1 MFTEKG
7 GKMKAEEKAQEL
19 YPNNSTFCGGVAQI
33 ARQAFVKGWEEVERE
48 LLPMLKELTEA
59 VLFDWD
65 NKADVAREIAT
76 RLKER

>member
-1 MFTEKG
+1 
-7 GKMKAEEKAQEL
+7 MKPEERANEL
-19 YPNNSTFCGGVAQI
+19 YPNNSTFCGGVASI
-33 ARQAFVKGWEEVERE
+33 ARQAFIKGWEEVERE

>member
-1 MFTEKG
+1 
-7 GKMKAEEKAQEL
+7 MKPEARANEI
-19 YPNNSTFCGGVAQI
+19 YPNYSTFCGGVASI

-65 NKADVAREIAT
+65 NKADVAREISI

>member
-1 MFTEKG
+1 
-7 GKMKAEEKAQEL
+7 MKPEVRANEI

-48 LLPMLKELTEA
+48 LLPMLRELTEA

-65 NKADVAREIAT
+65 NKAEIARETLSQI
-76 RLKER
+76 KEWKEN

>member
-1 MFTEKG
+1 
-7 GKMKAEEKAQEL
+7 MKPEERANEL
-19 YPNNSTFCGGVAQI
+19 YPNNSTFCGGVASI

>member
-1 MFTEKG
+1 
-7 GKMKAEEKAQEL
+7 MKPEARANEI
-19 YPNNSTFCGGVAQI
+19 YPNNSTFCGGVASI

-59 VLFDWD
+59 VLFDWE
-65 NKADVAREIAT
+65 NKADVAREISI

>member
-1 MFTEKG
+1 
-7 GKMKAEEKAQEL
+7 MKPEERANEL
-19 YPNNSTFCGGVAQI
+19 YPNNSTFCGGVASI
-33 ARQAFVKGWEEVERE
+33 ARQAYIKGWEEVERE

>member
-1 MFTEKG
+1 
-7 GKMKAEEKAQEL
+7 MKPEERANEL
-19 YPNNSTFCGGVAQI
+19 YPNNSTFCGGVASI

-59 VLFDWD
+59 VLFGWE
-65 NKADVAREIAT
+65 NVADVAREIAI

>member
-1 MFTEKG
+1 
-7 GKMKAEEKAQEL
+7 MKPEERANEL
-19 YPNNSTFCGGVAQI
+19 YPNNSTFCGGVASI

-59 VLFDWD
+59 VLFDWE
-65 NKADVAREIAT
+65 NVADVAREIAI

>member
-1 MFTEKG
+1 
-7 GKMKAEEKAQEL
+7 MKPEEKANEL
-19 YPNNSTFCGGVAQI
+19 YPNNSTFCGGVASI

>member
-1 MFTEKG
+1 
-7 GKMKAEEKAQEL
+7 MKPEERANEI
-19 YPNNSTFCGGVAQI
+19 YPNNSTFCGGVASI

>member
-1 MFTEKG
+1 
-7 GKMKAEEKAQEL
+7 MKAEEKAQEL
-19 YPNNSTFCGGVAQI
+19 YPNNSTFCGGVASI

-59 VLFDWD
+59 VLFDWE
-65 NKADVAREIAT
+65 NKADVAREIAI

>member
-1 MFTEKG
+1 
-7 GKMKAEEKAQEL
+7 MKPEERANEI
-19 YPNNSTFCGGVAQI
+19 YPNNSTFCGGVASI

-59 VLFDWD
+59 VLFDWE

-76 RLKER
+76 HLKER

>member
-1 MFTEKG
+1 
-7 GKMKAEEKAQEL
+7 MKPEERANEL
-19 YPNNSTFCGGVAQI
+19 YPNNSTFCGGVASI

-59 VLFDWD
+59 VLFDWE
-65 NKADVAREIAT
+65 NKADVAREIAI

>member
-1 MFTEKG
+1 
-7 GKMKAEEKAQEL
+7 MKAEEKAQEL
-19 YPNNSTFCGGVAQI
+19 YPNNSTFCGGVASI

-59 VLFDWD
+59 VLFDWE

>member
-1 MFTEKG
+1 
-7 GKMKAEEKAQEL
+7 MKPEERANEL
-19 YPNNSTFCGGVAQI
+19 YPNNSTFCGGVASI

-65 NKADVAREIAT
+65 NLTEVAREIAIK
-76 RLKER
+76 LKER

>member
-1 MFTEKG
+1 
-7 GKMKAEEKAQEL
+7 MKPEERANEL
-19 YPNNSTFCGGVAQI
+19 YPNNSTFCGGVASI

-59 VLFDWD
+59 VLFDWE
-65 NKADVAREIAT
+65 NKADVARETAI

>member
-1 MFTEKG
+1 
-7 GKMKAEEKAQEL
+7 MKPEEKANEL
-19 YPNNSTFCGGVAQI
+19 YPNNSTFCGGVASI

-59 VLFDWD
+59 VLFDWE